1 MEETTVDVVGRCSA
15 SGALEEIGLQ
25 MEVEVHKVEDVAAR
39 KVVYSTSSRMVNG
52 AMEQRNRGSWP
63 TEGIAP

>member
-1 MEETTVDVVGRCSA
+1 MEVEETTVDVVGRCSA
-15 SGALEEIGLQ
+15 SGASEEIGLQ

-39 KVVYSTSSRMVNG
+39 
-52 AMEQRNRGSWP
+52 NRGSWP